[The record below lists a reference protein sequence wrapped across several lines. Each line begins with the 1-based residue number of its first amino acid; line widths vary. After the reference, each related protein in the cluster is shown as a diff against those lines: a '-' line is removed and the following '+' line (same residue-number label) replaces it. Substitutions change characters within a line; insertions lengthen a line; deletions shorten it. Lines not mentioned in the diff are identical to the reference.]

1 MRPWLNLIFI
11 AIAAAGG
18 YMAAVNKMDDLTPP
32 TDLGTIIAN
41 AEFVD
46 LTHTMEEGMPP
57 GPSGPNLPTIGTFA
71 AHSDGTAKVNRYN
84 FPGQWG
90 THVDPPIHFAEGLRT
105 LEDIPISEMILP
117 LIVIDVH
124 EAVSQNPDY
133 LVSMTDIYKW
143 EEKHGA
149 IPRESFVALR
159 TDWSKNWPSLEGMRN
174 RDAEGVSHSP
184 GWSREVI
191 DYLVLTRNVTAIGHE
206 TLDTDPG
213 VFAGAGEWPL
223 QTYYM
228 GLDKYQIEAMNALDK
243 VPEIGA
249 YIVATWAKP
258 KDGSGFPAR
267 VFAIIPSKND

>member
-18 YMAAVNKMDDLTPP
+18 YMAAVNKMDTIRP
-32 TDLGTIIAN
+32 TEDLGSILMN

-46 LTHTMEEGMPP
+46 LTHTMVEEMPT
-57 GPSGPNLPTIGTFA
+57 GPSGKEPPTIKKFA
-71 AHSDGTAKVNRYN
+71 THDDGMAKIHRYN

-90 THVDPPIHFAEGLRT
+90 THVDPPIHFAPNTRT
-105 LEDIPISEMILP
+105 LEDIPLNEMILP
-117 LIVIDVH
+117 LVVIDIH
-124 EAVSQNPDY
+124 EKVENNPDY
-133 LVSMTDIYKW
+133 VVTMNDIYAW

-149 IPRESFVALR
+149 IPEKTFVALR
-159 TDWSKNWPSLEGMRN
+159 TDWSKRWPSTENMRN
-174 RDAEGVSHSP
+174 RDADNISHSP
-184 GWSREVI
+184 GWGRDVI
-191 DYLVLTRNVTAIGHE
+191 DYLVLSRNVTAIGHE

-213 VFAGAGEWPL
+213 VVAGSGSWPL

-228 GLDKYQIEAMNALDK
+228 GLNKYQIEALNALDQ
-243 VPEIGA
+243 VPENGA

-267 VFAIIPSKND
+267 AFAIIPKAK